1 MFVYSNQT
9 CINTVVL
16 KAMSKLLSYD
26 VCTSLCQVKPVKQ
39 DSVPVSQSVP
49 EASSPAKDS
58 SIEDLKQEPDEL
70 LDNSDEELGILSN
83 MIQTAQFHHPHP
95 RSFQVRQE
103 LILITCLW

>member
-1 MFVYSNQT
+1 M
-9 CINTVVL
+9 
-16 KAMSKLLSYD
+16 
-26 VCTSLCQVKPVKQ
+26 KPVKQ

-58 SIEDLKQEPDEL
+58 SNEDLKQEPDEL

-95 RSFQVRQE
+95 RSFQVGQE
-103 LILITCLW
+103 LIMITFLW